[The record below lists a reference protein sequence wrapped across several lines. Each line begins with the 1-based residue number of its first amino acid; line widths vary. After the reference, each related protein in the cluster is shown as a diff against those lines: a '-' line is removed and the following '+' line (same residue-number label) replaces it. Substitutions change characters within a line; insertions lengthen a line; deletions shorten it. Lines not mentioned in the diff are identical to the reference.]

1 MKDFLNILFV
11 LFTETKKLK
20 AKQKILFGKNCNA
33 ELVIYIHV
41 NKSKIID
48 TLSNVKVLYKKVLN
62 SLARMMYVNLLQSFC
77 YYIFATQKHPEKTT
91 DLQQVTDKLYHIMLY
106 GVHLITSG
114 NQAHNFSG
122 DGHQLHR

>member
-41 NKSKIID
+41 NKSKIIVE
-48 TLSNVKVLYKKVLN
+48 LVIYIHVNKSKIIVELVIYIHVNKSKIIVELVIYIHVINLKLLLN
-62 SLARMMYVNLLQSFC
+62 L
-77 YYIFATQKHPEKTT
+77 
-91 DLQQVTDKLYHIMLY
+91 
-106 GVHLITSG
+106 
-114 NQAHNFSG
+114 
-122 DGHQLHR
+122 